1 MWIPEMVEKLTN
13 AVNGE
18 KTRVV
23 EHYAGLTGLSQ
34 AQLYRI
40 AAKNGYDAGR
50 KRRSDHGECRLTEQ
64 QIHYVAGL
72 IQTSSRLN
80 KKTIMSCQDA
90 LEIAERNGI
99 IEPGTV
105 SAARLAGIL
114 RERELSAAALKTPT
128 PHVNMRSLHPNH
140 VHLVDVSV
148 CIQYYLSKAA
158 LRILPE
164 NEFYKNKFEN
174 FAKIKQKIFRYVL
187 TDHFSHTIF
196 VKYYIGKGETQDNLF
211 DFLCSAWAEKDP
223 RFPFRGVPMILML
236 DRGAANVSGAI
247 KAFIKNLDV
256 ALSLPADKNARRQ
269 GSVEKAQDIVEK
281 AFESRLRFK
290 PAEDIDR
297 LNELA
302 VSWCIG
308 FNANRVHSRHKMTR
322 SACWVTITET
332 QLRDLPDV
340 EILQR
345 IFTNPVKT
353 CHVYG
358 DYTIK
363 FRGEVYRIKHVEGLV
378 PGKSKV
384 EVIYRPFSWPEV
396 TVVYDGVEYVA
407 RPLETVEGGF
417 YADAPV
423 IEAEY
428 KAHPESPAQKG
439 LKKIENL
446 AYGEDRKKNAI
457 PFDGI
462 EVLGYQ
468 ADDVPEFMPKK
479 GTVMDL
485 GAAGYDVRELPLI
498 EFIQRLVREF
508 GPLSFDENKLI
519 RVVFRGTIPAV
530 SADEIVDLV
539 HQGESV
545 IDAVS
550 RYAEAERKAV

>member
-1 MWIPEMVEKLTN
+1 MVERLSS

-18 KTRVV
+18 KTQVIDY
-23 EHYAGLTGLSQ
+23 YAGLTGKSP

-40 AAKNGYDAGR
+40 AAKHGYSAGR
-50 KRRSDHGECRLTEQ
+50 KRRCDHGECCLTEQ
-64 QIHYVAGL
+64 QILYVAGL

-105 SAARLAGIL
+105 SVARLSGIL
-114 RERELSAAALKTPT
+114 RERDLSAEVMKTPT

-140 VHLVDVSV
+140 VHQVDVSV
-148 CIQYYLSKAA
+148 CIQYYLSNKV
-158 LRILPE
+158 LKILPE

-174 FAKIKQKIFRYVL
+174 FARIKQKIFRYVMV
-187 TDHFSHTIF
+187 DHYSHAIY
-196 VKYYIGKGETQDNLF
+196 VKYYIGTGETQDNLF
-211 DFLCSAWAEKDP
+211 DFLCSAWGEKDP
-223 RFPFRGVPMILML
+223 RLPFHGVCFVLML
-236 DRGAANVSGAI
+236 DRGAANKSQGI
-247 KAFIKNLDV
+247 RNFIKNLDV
-256 ALSLPADKNARRQ
+256 LLSLPADKNARRQ

-281 AFESRLRFK
+281 AFESRLRFS
-290 PAEDIDR
+290 PVDEIDR
-297 LNELA
+297 LNDLA
-302 VSWCIG
+302 ISWCIG
-308 FNANRVHSRHKMTR
+308 FNANRIHNRHKMTR
-322 SACWVTITET
+322 SACWMTITDE
-332 QLRDLPDV
+332 QLRKLPSID
-340 EILQR
+340 ILQS
-345 IFTNPVKT
+345 IFREHKKP

-378 PGKSKV
+378 PNKSQV
-384 EVIYRPFSWPEV
+384 DVIYRPFSWPEV
-396 TVVYDGVEYVA
+396 TVVFDDIEYVA
-407 RPLETVEGGF
+407 KPLETVAGGF
-417 YADAPV
+417 YADSPV

-428 KAHPESPAQKG
+428 KAHPESPTQKG

-446 AYGEDRKKNAI
+446 AYGAERKKNAI
-457 PFDGI
+457 PFEGI

-468 ADDVPEFMPKK
+468 GDDVPEYMPKR
-479 GTVMDL
+479 GTVMDM
-485 GAAGYDVRELPLI
+485 GAAAYDVREVPLI

-508 GPLSFDENKLI
+508 GPLSFDENKMI
-519 RVVFRGTIPAV
+519 RIVFRGTIPAV

-550 RYAEAERKAV
+550 RYTEAERKAV